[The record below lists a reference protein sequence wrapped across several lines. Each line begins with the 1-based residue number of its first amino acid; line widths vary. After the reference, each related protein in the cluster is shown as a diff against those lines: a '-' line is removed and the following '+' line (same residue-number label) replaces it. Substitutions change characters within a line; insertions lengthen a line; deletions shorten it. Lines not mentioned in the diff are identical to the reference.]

1 MKKEFIV
8 FSFVVAILT
17 AGMGVGNPALMFA
30 AYPEKPVTMICVFPA
45 GGAMDMTARALAE
58 AAKKYFPKPFAVVNR
73 PGAAGTIG
81 TAEAIQARPDGYTIG
96 ITAVAVLTVQPHRTK
111 LPFGPPEDYTPI
123 IKLVNQPVVLAVK
136 QDAPWK
142 TIQEFIQFGRANPG
156 KLRVG
161 CPGIGTIP
169 MLDAEQLKMMSQ
181 ADLTTVPFAGGAESV
196 PAMLGGHV
204 EAVSQ
209 HPSEVMAHVKAG
221 KARVLV
227 VFEEKRNVLFPD
239 APTSKELGYDI
250 TMGVYYMLIGP
261 KGLSSQIVTLI
272 HDAAKKAMEDPIF
285 IKPME
290 ARGFDITY
298 EGPQDLKKRLVRD
311 YEGNAKFADLLKE
324 KK

>member
-1 MKKEFIV
+1 MKKGFFI
-8 FSFVVAILT
+8 FLIMSALT
-17 AGMGVGNPALMFA
+17 GGPGFMNPAASPA

-45 GGAMDMTARALAE
+45 GGAMDMTARALSE

-81 TAEAIQARPDGYTIG
+81 TAEAIQAKPDGYTIG

-136 QDAPWK
+136 QDSPWK
-142 TIQEFIQFGRANPG
+142 TIQEFLEYGKANPG

-169 MLDAEQLKMMSQ
+169 MLDAEQLKMMSRV
-181 ADLTTVPFAGGAESV
+181 DLTTVPFAGGAESV
-196 PAMLGGHV
+196 PAMLGGHI

-221 KARVLV
+221 KARVLL

-239 APTSKELGYDI
+239 APTAKELGYDI
-250 TMGVYYMLIGP
+250 IMGVYYLLIGP
-261 KGLSSQIVTLI
+261 KGLSPQTVTLI
-272 HDAAKKAMEDPIF
+272 HDAAKKSMEDPIF

-290 ARGFDITY
+290 TRGFDISY
-298 EGPQDLKKRLVRD
+298 DGPQDLKKRLVRD

>member
-1 MKKEFIV
+1 MKKGAFIFLV
-8 FSFVVAILT
+8 MTALT
-17 AGMGVGNPALMFA
+17 WGTGVLNPAASPA
-30 AYPEKPVTMICVFPA
+30 AYPEKPVNMICVFPA

-81 TAEAIQARPDGYTIG
+81 TAEVIQAKPDGYTIG

-111 LPFGPPEDYTPI
+111 LPFGSPEDYAPI

-136 QDAPWK
+136 QDAAWK
-142 TIQEFIQFGRANPG
+142 NIQDFLQYGKANPG

-169 MLDAEQLKMMSQ
+169 MLDAEQLTMMSG
-181 ADLTTVPFAGGAESV
+181 ADLTTVPFGGGSESV

-221 KARVLV
+221 KARVLL
-227 VFEEKRNVLFPD
+227 VFEEKRNPLFPD
-239 APTSKELGYDI
+239 APTAKELGYDI
-250 TMGVYYMLIGP
+250 TMGVYYLLIGP
-261 KGLSSQIVTLI
+261 KGLSPQIVTLI
-272 HDAAKKAMEDPIF
+272 HDAAKKSMEDPIF
-285 IKPME
+285 TKPME
-290 ARGFDITY
+290 TRGFDISY
-298 EGPQDLKKRLVRD
+298 EGPQGLKKRLMQD
-311 YEGNAKFADLLKE
+311 YEGNAKFGDLLKE

>member
-1 MKKEFIV
+1 MKKIILISLSTLMLFIGIG
-8 FSFVVAILT
+8 FFVPDKS
-17 AGMGVGNPALMFA
+17 MA
-30 AYPEKPVTMICVFPA
+30 AYPEKPVSMICVFPA
-45 GGAMDMTARALAE
+45 GGAMDMTARALSE

-81 TAEAIQARPDGYTIG
+81 TAEVIQAKPDGYTIG

-111 LPFGPPEDYTPI
+111 LPFGSPEDYTPI

-142 TIQEFIQFGRANPG
+142 TIQEFMQYGKANPG

-169 MLDAEQLKMMSQ
+169 MLDAEQLKIMSRV
-181 ADLTTVPFAGGAESV
+181 DLTSVPFAGGAESV

-221 KARVLV
+221 KARVLL
-227 VFEEKRNVLFPD
+227 VFEEKRNALFPD
-239 APTSKELGYDI
+239 APTARELGYDI
-250 TMGVYYMLIGP
+250 TMGVYYLLIGP
-261 KGLSSQIVTLI
+261 KGLSPQIVTLI
-272 HDAAKKAMEDPIF
+272 HDAAKKSMEDPIF
-285 IKPME
+285 KKPME
-290 ARGFDITY
+290 TRGFDISY
-298 EGPQDLKKRLVRD
+298 EGPQGLKKRLVQD

>member
-1 MKKEFIV
+1 MKKGILM
-8 FSFVVAILT
+8 FVLSLAIT
-17 AGMGVGNPALMFA
+17 AGIGFSIPYPTLA
-30 AYPEKPVTMICVFPA
+30 AYPEKPVAMICVFPA

-81 TAEAIQARPDGYTIG
+81 TAEVIQAKPDGYTIG

-111 LPFGPPEDYTPI
+111 LPFGSPEDYTPI

-142 TIQEFIQFGRANPG
+142 TIQDFIQFGKANPG

-169 MLDAEQLKMMSQ
+169 MLDAEQLKMMSK
-181 ADLTTVPFAGGAESV
+181 ADLTTVPFAGAAESV

-221 KARVLV
+221 KAKVLL
-227 VFEEKRNVLFPD
+227 VFEDKRNPLFPD
-239 APTSKELGYDI
+239 APTAKELGYDI
-250 TMGVYYMLIGP
+250 NMGVYYMLIGP
-261 KGLSSQIVTLI
+261 KDLPSQTVTVI
-272 HDAAKKAMEDPIF
+272 HDAAKKSMEDPVF
-285 IKPME
+285 KKPME
-290 ARGFDITY
+290 ARGFDVVY
-298 EGPQDLKKRLVRD
+298 EGSQDLKKRLVRD
-311 YEGNAKFADLLKE
+311 YEGNAKFADLLQE